1 MKVTKSNINDIDLE
15 RIKKM
20 VSNLE
25 ISRVEIKKN
34 RFKEILRL
42 IFYIALVFAL
52 FFSWALSDFMDEYRQ
67 NDMDF
72 VANAF
77 GTLIVLLLIALVA
90 VIIMTVRRIFVVYDP
105 YNNQWLRYE
114 HVIKKYDE
122 KIRRQKLILD
132 IAEGKKVSTEGLNED
147 GERINVEILNQELDE
162 PVKEWK
168 VFEEGGEVIY
178 EEVIHDSTTMSM
190 EEVAAL
196 LSEDD

>member
-1 MKVTKSNINDIDLE
+1 MKVTKSNVNGIDLE

-52 FFSWALSDFMDEYRQ
+52 FFSWAMSDFMDEYRQ
-67 NDMDF
+67 NDMAI
-72 VANAF
+72 VANVF
-77 GTLIVLLLIALVA
+77 GTLIVVLLIALVV

-114 HVIKKYDE
+114 QVIKKYDE
-122 KIRRQKLILD
+122 KIKRQKLILD
-132 IAEGKKVSTEGLNED
+132 IAEGKKVSTEGLTED
-147 GERINVEILNQELDE
+147 GEKLNVEILNQELDE

-168 VFEEGGEVIY
+168 IFEEGGEVIY

>member
-1 MKVTKSNINDIDLE
+1 MKVTRNNLNDIDLQ

-25 ISRVEIKKN
+25 ISRVEIKKK
-34 RFKEILRL
+34 RMKEI
-42 IFYIALVFAL
+42 FSLVFYVALTIAL
-52 FFSWALSDFMDEYRQ
+52 FFSWSFSGFMEEYRL
-67 NDMDF
+67 NDMEF
-72 VANAF
+72 VANIF
-77 GTLIVLLLIALVA
+77 GTLIVILLIALVV
-90 VIIMTVRRIFVVYDP
+90 VILMTVRRIFVVYDP

-122 KIRRQKLILD
+122 KIKRQKMILD
-132 IAEGKKVSTEGLNED
+132 LAEGKKVAHED
-147 GERINVEILNQELDE
+147 LDENGEKIQVEILNTELDE

-190 EEVAAL
+190 EEVAEL
-196 LSEDD
+196 LREDE

>member
-1 MKVTKSNINDIDLE
+1 MKVNRSNLNDIDLQ

-25 ISRVEIKKN
+25 ISRVELKKN
-34 RFKEILRL
+34 RAKEIFRV
-42 IFYIALVFAL
+42 IFYVVLVFAL
-52 FFSWALSDFMDEYRQ
+52 FFSWAVSDFMDEYRQ
-67 NDMDF
+67 NDMAF
-72 VANAF
+72 VANMF
-77 GTLIVLLLIALVA
+77 GTLIILLLIALV
-90 VIIMTVRRIFVVYDP
+90 VMIIMTVRRIFVVYDP

-114 HVIKKYDE
+114 QVMKKYDE
-122 KIRRQKLILD
+122 KIKKHKMILD
-132 IAEGKKVSTEGLNED
+132 LAEGKKVATENLDEN
-147 GERINVEILNQELDE
+147 GEKINVEILNQELDE

-196 LSEDD
+196 LNEDD

>member
-34 RFKEILRL
+34 RVREIFRL
-42 IFYIALVFAL
+42 GFYILLIFAL
-52 FFSWALSDFMDEYRQ
+52 FFSWAVSDFMDEYRR
-67 NDMDF
+67 NDMEI
-72 VANAF
+72 VANMF
-77 GTLIVLLLIALVA
+77 GTLIILLLIALV
-90 VIIMTVRRIFVVYDP
+90 VLIIMTVRRIFVVYDP
-105 YNNQWLRYE
+105 YNNQWLRYKD
-114 HVIKKYDE
+114 VITKYDE
-122 KIRRQKLILD
+122 KIKKQKMILD
-132 IAEGKKVSTEGLNED
+132 IAAGKKVSTEGLTMD
-147 GERINVEILNQELDE
+147 GEKLNVEILNQELDE

>member
-1 MKVTKSNINDIDLE
+1 MKKSDVKNIDLD
-15 RIKKM
+15 RVKKM

-25 ISRVEIKKN
+25 ISRVELKKN
-34 RFKEILRL
+34 RVKEILRL

-52 FFSWALSDFMDEYRQ
+52 FFSWAVSDYMDEYRQ
-67 NDMDF
+67 NDMAF
-72 VANAF
+72 VANLF
-77 GTLIVLLLIALVA
+77 GTLIVVLLIALVV

-105 YNNQWLRYE
+105 YNNQWLRYDQ
-114 HVIKKYDE
+114 VMKKYDE
-122 KIRRQKLILD
+122 KIKRQKMILD
-132 IAEGKKVSTEGLNED
+132 ISEGKKVSTEGLTEN
-147 GERINVEILNQELDE
+147 GEKLNVEILNQELDE

>member
-42 IFYIALVFAL
+42 VFYIALVFAL

>member
-1 MKVTKSNINDIDLE
+1 MKVTKSNINDVDLE

-42 IFYIALVFAL
+42 VFYIALVFAL

>member
-1 MKVTKSNINDIDLE
+1 MKKSDVKNIDLD

-25 ISRVEIKKN
+25 ISRVELKKN
-34 RFKEILRL
+34 RVKEILRL

-52 FFSWALSDFMDEYRQ
+52 FFSWAVSDFMDEYRQ
-67 NDMDF
+67 NDMAF
-72 VANAF
+72 VANMF
-77 GTLIVLLLIALVA
+77 GTLIVVLLIALVV

-105 YNNQWLRYE
+105 YNNQWLRYDQ
-114 HVIKKYDE
+114 VMKKYDE
-122 KIRRQKLILD
+122 KIKRQKMILD
-132 IAEGKKVSTEGLNED
+132 ISEGKKVSTEGLTEN
-147 GERINVEILNQELDE
+147 GEKLNVEILNQELDE

>member
-42 IFYIALVFAL
+42 VVYIALVFAL

-162 PVKEWK
+162 PVKDWK
-168 VFEEGGEVIY
+168 VFEEGGEVNY